1 MTSNS
6 IIERRLADYGSQL
19 DAAIDQQPLFDPTN
33 PASLEA
39 TPGDLHLVDADL
51 RDLDAGDHS
60 RRPLLAVAAATVLL
74 VGGVGIVLANRSSSD
89 GVAVSSAPESD
100 QDSVTPATEPGTDP
114 VLETEDPVA
123 TVYDESGGGSTPDE
137 CLFPPATVYLGD
149 PGDGGATNR
158 PDFIVSAPLG
168 TPIEVLARSAI
179 VEPVVGT
186 ECGGNDPDVVR
197 TTSDSATG
205 TVEVTVLPPAAPIQM
220 DLTLLTSEDS
230 DGVGVTS
237 IQGATQFGV
246 DNNGPVPVLQLEGGA
261 PSEGVSTAVRFRK
274 GSVVWEV
281 SVASTTGSIELQVPA
296 IESDPEPD
304 TEVTWVLFAVRD
316 EQGFVVDTGGA
327 VIS

>member
-6 IIERRLADYGSQL
+6 IIERRLANYSSQL

-33 PASLEA
+33 AASSDA
-39 TPGDLHLVDADL
+39 TADDFHLVDADL

-60 RRPLLAVAAATVLL
+60 RRPLLAVAAAVVLL

-89 GVAVSSAPESD
+89 GVSVSSAPESD
-100 QDSVTPATEPGTDP
+100 QGSVTPATEPGSDSA
-114 VLETEDPVA
+114 LETGDPVA
-123 TVYDESGGGSTPDE
+123 TLYDESGEGSAPDE

-149 PGDGGATNR
+149 LGDGGATSR

-168 TPIEVLARSAI
+168 TPIEVLARSTI

-186 ECGGNDPDVVR
+186 ECGGNDPTIVR

-205 TVEVTVLPPAAPIQM
+205 TVDVTVLPPAAPIQM
-220 DLTLLTSEDS
+220 DLTLQTSEDS

-237 IQGATQFGV
+237 IQGATQFAV

-261 PSEGVSTAVRFRK
+261 PPEGVSTAVRFRK

-281 SVASTTGSIELQVPA
+281 SVPSTTGSIELRVPA
-296 IESDPEPD
+296 VESDQEPD
-304 TEVTWVLFAVRD
+304 TEVAWMLFAVRD